1 MVTNQ
6 AFLFLIFVING
17 LLIGL
22 IFDIFRIFR
31 ISFKTKDII
40 TYLQDILF
48 WLISG
53 GIVLYSIFVFNNGE
67 IRFFMF
73 LGISIGVILY
83 ISLFSQY
90 IIKTNV
96 FIIKFL
102 KNILSKIF
110 SFIKKPFSFLWAIIK
125 KPLIKPITF
134 ITINTKKLIFLMRQK
149 STKIMK

>member
-110 SFIKKPFSFLWAIIK
+110 SFIKIPFSFLWAIIK